1 MIKSKKAFREYVHY
15 QVSKEYVY
23 FIIIVFAIYFIIQQ
37 YFDISVKYITLDDD
51 FILALQSIYRITDKV
66 LFSIIIH
73 FTYNIKD

>member
-1 MIKSKKAFREYVHY
+1 MIKSKKAFREYVHN
-15 QVSKEYVY
+15 QVSEEYVY